1 MDLLIFLAILIAIV
15 IRIWI
20 EKGYFLLP
28 KVYTKSGKTYFQLNI
43 IGTICTA
50 LITVLILY
58 QAQPELFRTF
68 IGALITAYTIPHLFD
83 NVVSKAIPN
92 EE

>member
-1 MDLLIFLAILIAIV
+1 M
-15 IRIWI
+15 
-20 EKGYFLLP
+20 
-28 KVYTKSGKTYFQLNI
+28 
-43 IGTICTA
+43 
-50 LITVLILY
+50 ITVLILY